1 MTPLRPGTLA
11 VAFVA
16 TTAGEHALHVAVRGR
31 PVQGSPFL
39 LRVRPGPAAAAHS
52 IAQGSGL
59 VRAEPRHESTFV
71 IIASDAHANRCARGG
86 DIFAAALLPAGGG
99 PPIVECEVVDCE
111 DGTYL
116 CLYTPPPD
124 APTRCELHIRL
135 DDEGLDGTPRTPIRG
150 SPFAV
155 RCERGADLSAM
166 RVGSTQ

>member
-1 MTPLRPGTLA
+1 VTKADASAICIALRL
-11 VAFVA
+11 
-16 TTAGEHALHVAVRGR
+16 TADC
-31 PVQGSPFL
+31 GS
-39 LRVRPGPAAAAHS
+39 
-52 IAQGSGL
+52 Q
-59 VRAEPRHESTFV
+59 V
-71 IIASDAHANRCARGG
+71 I
-86 DIFAAALLPAGGG
+86 
-99 PPIVECEVVDCE
+99 DCE

-166 RVGSTQ
+166 RVGSSQ